1 MILKNEDYANVVLT
15 GTILEYDMSA
25 AGPSVARAENLITE
39 EFYRELMSCT
49 DKHTRQVKFGLYL
62 GKYNLQTAKEEAL
75 NKYVN
80 LFLKENAIKDVH
92 VMEIASDAIWLLNP
106 PKIHKTSFNEFVKFR
121 LDRSASIMISYE
133 GVRYYADAWDGN
145 MFTRGLK
152 LEDNPNGKSFIKN
165 LLNMIEEGCEKEQS
179 YKFLHEAK
187 MHVLKETLILKNKE
201 YALGMIDFLLKSII

>member
-1 MILKNEDYANVVLT
+1 MILKNTDYANVVLT

-25 AGPSVARAENLITE
+25 AGPSVARAENLISE
-39 EFYRELMSCT
+39 EFYRELMSYT

-62 GKYNLQTAKEEAL
+62 GKHNLQPDKEKAL
-75 NKYVN
+75 DKYMN
-80 LFLKENAIKDVH
+80 LFLEENGIKEVH

-106 PKIHKTSFNEFVKFR
+106 PKIRKTSFNEFVNFR
-121 LDRSASIMISYE
+121 LDRSASIMVSYE

-152 LEDNPNGKSFIKN
+152 LDDNMNGKAFIKN
-165 LLNMIEEGCEKEQS
+165 LLNMIEEGCEPEQA

-187 MHVLKETLILKNKE
+187 IAVLKENLILKNKE
-201 YALGMIDFLLKSII
+201 YSLGMIDFLLKSIV